1 LIKYIF
7 APDMHIGFENAPGKH
22 LRATHDEKAINC
34 MLEFARDLKPDVMI
48 LGGDNMSYE
57 AISHW
62 RQNQK
67 RSSKDLNLK
76 READTLKKLVIDP
89 LKEIKSI
96 KKRIF
101 MMGNHERFAYD
112 FIEANPSMEGSVE
125 PWSLTDL
132 KGWDIV
138 DVGEHFRL
146 GKNLA
151 FVHGDQIGGGQ
162 NPANAA
168 VNQYPESSI
177 RFGHFHTFA
186 AKTQFSA
193 LDKRIVRTA
202 IAVPCLCKVNPFF
215 ALNKPNRQLQG
226 FNFGY
231 VDTDETFH
239 DYTPII
245 IDGKAIINGKKYS
258 G

>member
-1 LIKYIF
+1 MIKYIF

-22 LRATHDEKAINC
+22 LRATHDEKAIGVL
-34 MLEFARDLKPDVMI
+34 MQFAQDFQPDVFI

-76 READTLKKLVIDP
+76 REAQMLNKLVIEP
-89 LKEIKSI
+89 LKKIKSI
-96 KKRIF
+96 KKKIF
-101 MMGNHERFAYD
+101 MLGNHERFAYD
-112 FIEANPSMEGSVE
+112 FIEHNPSMEGTVE
-125 PWSLTDL
+125 PWNLTDL
-132 KGWDIV
+132 SGWDIV
-138 DVGEHFRL
+138 DVGEAYRIN
-146 GKNLA
+146 KNLA

-168 VNQYPESSI
+168 INQYPESSV
-177 RFGHFHTFA
+177 RFGHFHTHQ
-186 AKTQFSA
+186 AKTAYSA
-193 LDKRIVRTA
+193 LDKKIVRTA

-231 VDTDETFH
+231 VDGETFH
-239 DYTPII
+239 DYVPII
-245 IDGKAIINGKKYS
+245 IEGKAIINGKKYV